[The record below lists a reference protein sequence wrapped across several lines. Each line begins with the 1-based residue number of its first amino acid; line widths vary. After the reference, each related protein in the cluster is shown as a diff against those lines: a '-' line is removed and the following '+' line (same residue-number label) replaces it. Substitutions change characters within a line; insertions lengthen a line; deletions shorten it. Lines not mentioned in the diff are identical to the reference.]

1 MRTLCCVFGLLVTC
15 AMFCVAQ
22 VTIVDS
28 GSTNSPG
35 MNIKLESSGP
45 EATLALRDGSTQKIM
60 LTKDVCDRLM
70 ADLKAAGPL
79 QELPVS
85 HCMKSVSFGTS
96 VYIEHDGARS
106 PDLSCPQHDP
116 RSAAL
121 KKDAFAILSAAKTS
135 AHIGPRYD
143 R

>member
-1 MRTLCCVFGLLVTC
+1 
-15 AMFCVAQ
+15 MFCLAQ
-22 VTIVDS
+22 VTIVDT
-28 GSTNSPG
+28 GSTNRPG
-35 MNIKLESSGP
+35 MNIKLENSGP
-45 EATLALRDGSTQKIM
+45 EATLALRDGSTQKVK
-60 LTKDVCDRLM
+60 LTKDLCGRLM

-79 QELPVS
+79 NELPVP
-85 HCMKSVSFGTS
+85 HCMKSVSFGIS
-96 VYIEHDGARS
+96 VFIEHNGVRS

-121 KKDAFAILSAAKTS
+121 KKDAFAILSAAKLS